1 MGLFFGTDGLR
12 GKVNGDLSYQVLYK
26 CGNALGARYPG
37 SKILIGRDTR
47 STGSF
52 VTLAFASGVMNAG
65 CNVTDVGV
73 CPTAG
78 VSYLTKLLGFD
89 FGVVVSASH
98 NPCEFN
104 GIKIFDAEGKK
115 LGDKREEEL
124 EKRFLTEVAV
134 RFDKVGEFF
143 HKPQLVKFYRDFLS
157 ESISDSLHGK
167 TIVLDCSN
175 GASFKLAPAIFKK
188 KGARVISTSCK
199 PNGLNINKECGSLY
213 IQNLQKIVKKHNADM
228 GFAFDGD
235 SDRVVAVDE
244 KGRVV
249 DGDKIIFLFALNYQE
264 KGLLCPA
271 VVVGTRHTNMG
282 VENALKRRGI
292 ELVRTDIGDKYVS
305 AKLSERNLLIGGEQS
320 GHVFLRDKLVTGDG
334 ILNALQIASICAEKN
349 KPLSSF
355 FDFELF
361 KQCNINVE
369 VRDKMRIINS
379 EKLSAVQDEEEKKI
393 GKNGRIMIRVSG
405 TEPYIR
411 VMTETKDEKLS
422 KETAERIADVVRK
435 LNKEIEECVE

>member
-12 GKVNGDLSYQVLYK
+12 GRVNGDLSYQVLYK

-134 RFDKVGEFF
+134 SFDKVGEFF

-157 ESISDSLHGK
+157 ESISDSLH
-167 TIVLDCSN
+167 
-175 GASFKLAPAIFKK
+175 
-188 KGARVISTSCK
+188 
-199 PNGLNINKECGSLY
+199 
-213 IQNLQKIVKKHNADM
+213 
-228 GFAFDGD
+228 
-235 SDRVVAVDE
+235 
-244 KGRVV
+244 
-249 DGDKIIFLFALNYQE
+249 
-264 KGLLCPA
+264 
-271 VVVGTRHTNMG
+271 
-282 VENALKRRGI
+282 
-292 ELVRTDIGDKYVS
+292 
-305 AKLSERNLLIGGEQS
+305 
-320 GHVFLRDKLVTGDG
+320 
-334 ILNALQIASICAEKN
+334 
-349 KPLSSF
+349 
-355 FDFELF
+355 
-361 KQCNINVE
+361 
-369 VRDKMRIINS
+369 
-379 EKLSAVQDEEEKKI
+379 
-393 GKNGRIMIRVSG
+393 
-405 TEPYIR
+405 
-411 VMTETKDEKLS
+411 
-422 KETAERIADVVRK
+422 
-435 LNKEIEECVE
+435 